1 MYAESEYLISM
12 KLSLCWEANQPCGNV
27 YTIFDNVRLP
37 KYSKNEVACDWDK
50 KYLIAGKACDR
61 KSYSF
66 FFNIDPLYFCLFIRP
81 YRDGPYFVIG
91 YVGRAST
98 QVSAQ

>member
-61 KSYSF
+61 NSYSF
-66 FFNIDPLYFCLFIRP
+66 FFNIDSLYFCLFIRP
-81 YRDGPYFVIG
+81 SRDGPYFVIG